1 MTFKKCFKSIYSFT
15 GHPET
20 ATKSGNLGFEKL
32 HFTIIL
38 NAYLKK
44 KKDFGAGR
52 FWFSRSL

>member
-44 KKDFGAGR
+44 KKRLWGR
-52 FWFSRSL
+52 EILV